1 MATFNLKGG
10 NPYELR
16 RQLESLI
23 RKHNRARMS
32 RVRKAVKK
40 AAQRTARHVKQNTV
54 PVAFRELAES
64 IVALSSSVVADAP
77 HADAV
82 EIGSRPHVPPLGP
95 LIAWV
100 KLRGMQGL
108 RQISRLKKLK
118 GPTTL
123 QQALSVAAMFKKAER
138 GGAVALDTPEQIAR
152 AIQAA
157 IARKGTRPHRYM
169 MKAIPFA
176 QEALYEEV
184 SEAVKDA
191 SDGD

>member
-1 MATFNLKGG
+1 MATYNIRGTT
-10 NPYELR
+10 PSELAR
-16 RQLESLI
+16 RLESLI
-23 RKHNRARMS
+23 RKHNRS
-32 RVRKAVKK
+32 RRSRIKKAVKK
-40 AAQRTARHVKQNTV
+40 AVQRTAKHVKQNTV
-54 PVAFRELAES
+54 PVAFRELADS
-64 IVALSSSVVADAP
+64 IVALDSSVIADAP

-82 EIGSRPHVPPLGP
+82 EVGSRPHVPPLGP

-123 QQALSVAAMFKKAER
+123 QQALSVAAMFKRAEHD
-138 GGAVALDTPEQIAR
+138 GAVSLDTPEQIAR

-157 IARKGTRPHRYM
+157 IARKGTKPHRYM

-176 QEALYEEV
+176 QEALFEEV
-184 SEAVKDA
+184 SEAVKDD
-191 SDGD
+191 SDG

>member
-1 MATFNLKGG
+1 MATYNLKGG
-10 NPYELR
+10 DVAALR

-23 RKHNRARMS
+23 KKHNRERAR
-32 RVRKAVKK
+32 RVKQAVKK
-40 AAQRTARHVKQNTV
+40 TAQSTARYVKQNTV
-54 PVAFRELAES
+54 PVAFRELAASVE
-64 IVALSSSVVADAP
+64 ALASSVVADAP

-82 EIGSRPHVPPLGP
+82 EVGSRPHLPSLEP

-108 RQISRLKKLK
+108 KQISQLKRLK
-118 GPTTL
+118 GPSTL
-123 QQALSVAAMFKKAER
+123 QQALSVAAMFKRAEHD
-138 GGAVALDTPEQIAR
+138 GAVSIDTPEQIAR

-176 QEALYEEV
+176 QETLYEEV
-184 SEAVKDA
+184 SEAVKDP
-191 SDGD
+191 

>member
-1 MATFNLKGG
+1 MATYNIRGTT
-10 NPYELR
+10 PSELAR
-16 RQLESLI
+16 RLESLI
-23 RKHNRARMS
+23 RKHNRS
-32 RVRKAVKK
+32 RRSRIKKAVKK
-40 AAQRTARHVKQNTV
+40 AAQRTAKHVKQNTV
-54 PVAFRELAES
+54 PVAFRELADS
-64 IVALSSSVVADAP
+64 IVALDSSVIADAP

-82 EIGSRPHVPPLGP
+82 EVGSRPHVPPLGP

-123 QQALSVAAMFKKAER
+123 HQALNVAAMFKRAER
-138 GGAVALDTPEQIAR
+138 DGAVSLDTPEQIAR

-157 IARKGTRPHRYM
+157 IARKGTKPHRYM

-176 QEALYEEV
+176 QEALFEEV
-184 SEAVKDA
+184 SEAVKDD
-191 SDGD
+191 SDG

>member
-1 MATFNLKGG
+1 MATYNIRGTT
-10 NPYELR
+10 PSELAR
-16 RQLESLI
+16 RLESLI
-23 RKHNRARMS
+23 RKHNRS
-32 RVRKAVKK
+32 RRSRIKKAVKK
-40 AAQRTARHVKQNTV
+40 AAQRTAKHVKQNTV
-54 PVAFRELAES
+54 PVAFRELADS
-64 IVALSSSVVADAP
+64 IVALDSSVIADAP

-82 EIGSRPHVPPLGP
+82 EVGSRPHVPPLGP

-123 QQALSVAAMFKKAER
+123 QQALSVAAMFKRAER
-138 GGAVALDTPEQIAR
+138 DGAVSLDTPEQIAR

-157 IARKGTRPHRYM
+157 IARKGTKPHRYM

-176 QEALYEEV
+176 QEALFEEV
-184 SEAVKDA
+184 SEAVKDD
-191 SDGD
+191 SDG

>member
-1 MATFNLKGG
+1 MTTYNLKGD

-23 RKHNRARMS
+23 RKHQRERAA
-32 RVRKAVKK
+32 RVKRGIKK

-54 PVAFRELAES
+54 PIAFRELADS
-64 IVALSSSVVADAP
+64 IVANADSVVADAP

-82 EIGSRPHVPPLGP
+82 EIGSRPHVSPLAP

-118 GPTTL
+118 GPSTL
-123 QQALSVAAMFKKAER
+123 SQALSVAAMFRKAER
-138 GGAVALDTPEQIAR
+138 NGALSIDTPEQIAR

-176 QEALYEEV
+176 AQALYEEV
-184 SEAVKDA
+184 SEAVKDP
-191 SDGD
+191 

>member
-1 MATFNLKGG
+1 MATYNIRGTT
-10 NPYELR
+10 PSELAR
-16 RQLESLI
+16 RLESLI
-23 RKHNRARMS
+23 RKHNRS
-32 RVRKAVKK
+32 RRSRIKKAVKK
-40 AAQRTARHVKQNTV
+40 AAQRTAKHVKQNTV
-54 PVAFRELAES
+54 PVAFRELADS
-64 IVALSSSVVADAP
+64 IVALDSSVIADAP

-82 EIGSRPHVPPLGP
+82 EVGSRPHVPPLGP

-123 QQALSVAAMFKKAER
+123 QQALSVAAMFKRAEHD
-138 GGAVALDTPEQIAR
+138 GAVSLDTPEQIAR

-157 IARKGTRPHRYM
+157 IARKGTKPHRYM

-176 QEALYEEV
+176 QEALFEEV
-184 SEAVKDA
+184 SEAVKDD
-191 SDGD
+191 SDG

>member
-1 MATFNLKGG
+1 MATYNIRGTT
-10 NPYELR
+10 PSEIAR
-16 RQLESLI
+16 RLESLI
-23 RKHNRARMS
+23 RKHNRS
-32 RVRKAVKK
+32 RRSRIKKAVKK
-40 AAQRTARHVKQNTV
+40 AAQRTAKHVKQNTV
-54 PVAFRELAES
+54 PVAFRELADS
-64 IVALSSSVVADAP
+64 IVALDSSVIADAP

-82 EIGSRPHVPPLGP
+82 EVGSRPHVPPLGP

-123 QQALSVAAMFKKAER
+123 QQALSVAAMFKRAER
-138 GGAVALDTPEQIAR
+138 DGAVSLDTPEQIAR

-157 IARKGTRPHRYM
+157 IARKGTKPHRYM

-176 QEALYEEV
+176 QEALFEEV
-184 SEAVKDA
+184 SEAVKDD
-191 SDGD
+191 SDG